1 LGAIT
6 SGPALNGAAP
16 GFKTKF
22 PRENEDKKMFQG
34 LTIEEL
40 INSVE
45 RVEQKTRQQQTSTSA
60 ETKFERYPL
69 QQMQWREAIEVA

>member
-1 LGAIT
+1 
-6 SGPALNGAAP
+6 
-16 GFKTKF
+16 
-22 PRENEDKKMFQG
+22 MFQG

-45 RVEQKTRQQQTSTSA
+45 RVEQKTCQQQNSA

-69 QQMQWREAIEVA
+69 RQMQWREVIEVA

>member
-1 LGAIT
+1 LGATT
-6 SGPALNGAAP
+6 SGLALNGAAP

-45 RVEQKTRQQQTSTSA
+45 RVEQKARQQQTSA

>member
-1 LGAIT
+1 LGATT
-6 SGPALNGAAP
+6 SGLALTAP
-16 GFKTKF
+16 PRDLKKF

-45 RVEQKTRQQQTSTSA
+45 RVEQKARQQQTSA
-60 ETKFERYPL
+60 ETKFERYPV
-69 QQMQWREAIEVA
+69 QQMHWREAIEVA

>member
-1 LGAIT
+1 LGART
-6 SGPALNGAAP
+6 SGVVITAP
-16 GFKTKF
+16 PPEFKNKF

-45 RVEQKTRQQQTSTSA
+45 RVEQKTRQQQTSA

-69 QQMQWREAIEVA
+69 HQMQWREAIEVA

>member
-1 LGAIT
+1 
-6 SGPALNGAAP
+6 
-16 GFKTKF
+16 
-22 PRENEDKKMFQG
+22 MFQG

-45 RVEQKTRQQQTSTSA
+45 RVEQKTRQQQTSA

-69 QQMQWREAIEVA
+69 HQMQWREAIEVA